1 MLERLEWKRQLLVGC
16 RQIYERRY
24 IKTSVHY
31 EIIAD
36 MQK

>member
-1 MLERLEWKRQLLVGC
+1 MLERLEWKRQLLAGC
-16 RQIYERRY
+16 RQIHERRY
-24 IKTSVHY
+24 IKTVHY